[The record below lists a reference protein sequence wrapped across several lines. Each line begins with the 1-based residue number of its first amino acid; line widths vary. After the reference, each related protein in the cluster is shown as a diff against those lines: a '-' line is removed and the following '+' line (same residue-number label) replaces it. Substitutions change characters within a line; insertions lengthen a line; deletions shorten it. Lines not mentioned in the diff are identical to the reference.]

1 METPLA
7 DRIAADP
14 NYQLLKSKRSRF
26 GWTLAIIML
35 IVYYGYVLLIAF
47 GKELLATP
55 IGNSVITWGIPAG
68 FGVIVFTILITS
80 VYILRANS
88 EFDELTEKV
97 TAEALT

>member
-1 METPLA
+1 MDTPQA

-14 NYQLLKSKRSRF
+14 NYQMLRSKRSRF

-35 IVYYGYVLLIAF
+35 VVYYGYVLLIAF

-55 IGNSVITWGIPAG
+55 IGSGVMTWGIPAG
-68 FGVIVFTILITS
+68 FGVIVFTVLITA
-80 VYILRANS
+80 VYIQRANR

-97 TAEALT
+97 KREALK

>member
-1 METPLA
+1 METPQA

-14 NYQLLKSKRSRF
+14 NYQKLRSRRSRF

-55 IGNSVITWGIPAG
+55 IGNGVMTWGIPAG
-68 FGVIVFTILITS
+68 FGVIVFTVVITAI
-80 VYILRANS
+80 YIMRANR

-97 TAEALT
+97 KAEALK

>member
-1 METPLA
+1 MDTPQA

-14 NYQLLKSKRSRF
+14 NYQMLKSKRSRF

-55 IGNSVITWGIPAG
+55 IGSGVMTWGIPAG
-68 FGVIVFTILITS
+68 FGVIVFTVLITA
-80 VYILRANS
+80 VYIQRANR

-97 TAEALT
+97 KREALK

>member
-88 EFDELTEKV
+88 EFDELTDKV
-97 TAEALT
+97 KAEALK